1 MGNIKSNRMKT
12 ANHTEYIDKII
23 PIIYFKGYEIVKLQ
37 A

>member
-1 MGNIKSNRMKT
+1 MKI

-37 A
+37 AKNRR